1 MQFEHLATASLDLV
15 PQLQWLWHSAGSSS
29 FVVGDERVAFA
40 LSHDNLGTPSLLKA
54 ARPHDASSAFH
65 HPCNLPVP
73 ESLYEEF
80 IGYGWCGFHFLPSVA
95 YDNAVNDAV
104 GRLVIFSAR
113 SYLAGRQRVCDSV
126 RVSRAFASW
135 CCQSLSASGLL
146 RERRLS

>member
-1 MQFEHLATASLDLV
+1 MQFEHLAVTLDLV

-29 FVVGDERVAFA
+29 FIVGDERVAFA

-95 YDNAVNDAV
+95 YDNAVNDDGRPV
-104 GRLVIFSAR
+104 G
-113 SYLAGRQRVCDSV
+113 D
-126 RVSRAFASW
+126 
-135 CCQSLSASGLL
+135 LL
-146 RERRLS
+146 RTLVFSRMSACLR